1 MLTNK
6 RCKRFKTNTNKN
18 YEDILKTIGN
28 DVVNIDISEKR
39 INRLVYGLN
48 QRIDKL
54 KKNVE
59 NSQKIA
65 NI

>member
-39 INRLVYGLN
+39 INRLIYGLN
-48 QRIDKL
+48 QRIDK
-54 KKNVE
+54 
-59 NSQKIA
+59 
-65 NI
+65 

>member
-1 MLTNK
+1 MLANK

-54 KKNVE
+54 KKNIE
-59 NSQKIA
+59 NSQKLA